1 MTYLIPNSQHTF
13 IQTVLP
19 NDDNGYAN
27 CMIFGRFHNN
37 IINLKM
43 LHVCRI
49 QRKSLYDYRSNRKNG
64 IKSSIAKL

>member
-1 MTYLIPNSQHTF
+1 MVFQF
-13 IQTVLP
+13 
-19 NDDNGYAN
+19 DDNGYAN

-64 IKSSIAKL
+64 IKSKVALQNYKNSLICRVQ